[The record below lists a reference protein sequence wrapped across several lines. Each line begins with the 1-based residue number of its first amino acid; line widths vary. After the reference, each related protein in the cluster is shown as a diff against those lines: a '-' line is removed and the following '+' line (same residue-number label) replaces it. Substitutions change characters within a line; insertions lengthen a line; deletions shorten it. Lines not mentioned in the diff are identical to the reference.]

1 MNIFVYKKF
10 LSKKNIM
17 KISYIVPCLNESK
30 NIKKVYNHITIANKN
45 AKIID
50 YELILINDYS
60 SDNTLE
66 VLKDLQKDD
75 KRIKIIN
82 NLKNL
87 GLGRSIKVGIEK
99 ASKEFL
105 MYLPGDNCH
114 SSSEIIKLLRVK
126 ENYDILLSFY
136 TNKSERS
143 LFRRIFTA
151 IYTPFLNFIFNQNL
165 PYYNGIA
172 IYRKKIIDNINLTT
186 SGFTW
191 QIEFLVK
198 ILKNKK
204 IKLILQ
210 PTLLN
215 ERSHGKSKAF
225 RLKNC
230 FIVVFSILNI
240 WIWNLFN

>member
-1 MNIFVYKKF
+1 
-10 LSKKNIM
+10 M
-17 KISYIVPCLNESK
+17 KISYIVPCFNESK
-30 NIKKVYNHITIANKN
+30 SIKKVYNHIKIANKN
-45 AKIID
+45 AEILD

-60 SDNTLE
+60 SDDTLE
-66 VLKDLQKDD
+66 VLKYLQKND
-75 KRIKIIN
+75 KKIKIIN
-82 NLKNL
+82 NIKNL
-87 GLGRSIKVGIEK
+87 GLGRSIKVGIEQ
-99 ASKEFL
+99 ASKDFL
-105 MYLPGDNCH
+105 MYLPGDDCH

-126 ENYDILLSFY
+126 EYYDILLSFY
-136 TNKSERS
+136 SNKNQRS

-151 IYTPFLNFIFNQNL
+151 MYTPFLNFIFNKNL

-172 IYRKKIIDNINLTT
+172 IYRKKIIENVNLTT

-215 ERSHGKSKAF
+215 ERSYGKSKAF

-230 FIVVFSILNI
+230 FVVVYSILNI
-240 WIWNLFN
+240 WIWNIFN

>member
-1 MNIFVYKKF
+1 
-10 LSKKNIM
+10 M
-17 KISYIVPCLNESK
+17 KISYIVPCFNESK
-30 NIKKVYNHITIANKN
+30 SIKKVYNHIKIANKN
-45 AKIID
+45 AEILD

-60 SDNTLE
+60 SDDTLE
-66 VLKDLQKDD
+66 VLKYLQKND
-75 KRIKIIN
+75 KKIKIIN
-82 NLKNL
+82 NIKNL
-87 GLGRSIKVGIEK
+87 GLGRSIKVGIEQ
-99 ASKEFL
+99 ASKDFL
-105 MYLPGDNCH
+105 MYLPGDDCH

-126 ENYDILLSFY
+126 EYYDILLSFY
-136 TNKSERS
+136 SNKNQRS

-151 IYTPFLNFIFNQNL
+151 MYTPFLNFIFNKNL

-172 IYRKKIIDNINLTT
+172 IYRKKIIEKINLTT

-215 ERSHGKSKAF
+215 ERSYGKSKAF

-230 FIVVFSILNI
+230 FVVVYSILNI
-240 WIWNLFN
+240 WIWNIFN

>member
-1 MNIFVYKKF
+1 
-10 LSKKNIM
+10 M
-17 KISYIVPCLNESK
+17 KISYIVPCFNESK
-30 NIKKVYNHITIANKN
+30 SIKKVYNHIKIANKN
-45 AKIID
+45 AEILD

-60 SDNTLE
+60 SDDTLE
-66 VLKDLQKDD
+66 VLKYLQKND
-75 KRIKIIN
+75 KKIKIIN
-82 NLKNL
+82 NIKNL
-87 GLGRSIKVGIEK
+87 GLGRSIKVGIEQ
-99 ASKEFL
+99 ASKDFL
-105 MYLPGDNCH
+105 MYLPGDDCH

-126 ENYDILLSFY
+126 EYYDILLSFY
-136 TNKSERS
+136 SNKNQRS

-151 IYTPFLNFIFNQNL
+151 MYTPFLNFIFNKNL

-172 IYRKKIIDNINLTT
+172 IYRKKKIEKINLTT

-215 ERSHGKSKAF
+215 ERSYGKSKAF

-230 FIVVFSILNI
+230 FVVVYSILNI
-240 WIWNLFN
+240 WIWNIFN

>member
-1 MNIFVYKKF
+1 
-10 LSKKNIM
+10 M
-17 KISYIVPCLNESK
+17 KISYIVPCFNESK
-30 NIKKVYNHITIANKN
+30 SIKKVYDHIKIANKN
-45 AKIID
+45 AEILD
-50 YELILINDYS
+50 YELILINDCS
-60 SDNTLE
+60 SDDTLE
-66 VLKDLQKDD
+66 VLKYLQKND
-75 KRIKIIN
+75 KKIKIIN

-87 GLGRSIKVGIEK
+87 GLGRSIKVGIEQ
-99 ASKEFL
+99 ASKDFL
-105 MYLPGDNCH
+105 MYLPGDDCH
-114 SSSEIIKLLRVK
+114 SSNEIIKLLRVK
-126 ENYDILLSFY
+126 EYYDILLSFY
-136 TNKSERS
+136 SNKNQRS

-151 IYTPFLNFIFNQNL
+151 FYTPFLNFIFNKNL

-172 IYRKKIIDNINLTT
+172 IYRKKIIENINLTT

-215 ERSHGKSKAF
+215 ERSYGKSKAF

-230 FIVVFSILNI
+230 FVVVYSILNI
-240 WIWNLFN
+240 WIWNIFN

>member
-1 MNIFVYKKF
+1 
-10 LSKKNIM
+10 M

-30 NIKKVYNHITIANKN
+30 NIKKVYNHIKIANKN
-45 AKIID
+45 SKILD
-50 YELILINDYS
+50 YEIILINDYS
-60 SDNTLE
+60 SDDTLE
-66 VLKDLQKDD
+66 IIKHLQKND
-75 KRIKIIN
+75 KKIKIIN

-87 GLGRSIKVGIEK
+87 GLGRSIKVGIEQ
-99 ASKEFL
+99 ASKDFL
-105 MYLPGDNCH
+105 MYLPGDDCH

-126 ENYDILLSFY
+126 EYYDILLSFY
-136 TNKSERS
+136 SNKNQRS

-151 IYTPFLNFIFNQNL
+151 MYTPFLNFIFNKNL
-165 PYYNGIA
+165 PYYNGVA
-172 IYRKKIIDNINLTT
+172 IYRKKIIENINLTT

-215 ERSHGKSKAF
+215 ERSYGKSKAF

-230 FIVVFSILNI
+230 FVVVYSILNI
-240 WIWNLFN
+240 WIWNIFN

>member
-1 MNIFVYKKF
+1 
-10 LSKKNIM
+10 M
-17 KISYIVPCLNESK
+17 KITYIVPCFNESK
-30 NIKKVYNHITIANKN
+30 SIKKVYNHIKIANKN
-45 AKIID
+45 AEILD

-60 SDNTLE
+60 SDDTLE
-66 VLKDLQKDD
+66 VLKYLQKND
-75 KRIKIIN
+75 KKIKIIN
-82 NLKNL
+82 NIKNL
-87 GLGRSIKVGIEK
+87 GLGRSIKVGIEQ
-99 ASKEFL
+99 ASKDFL
-105 MYLPGDNCH
+105 MYLPGDDCH

-126 ENYDILLSFY
+126 EYYDILLSFY
-136 TNKSERS
+136 SNKNQRS

-151 IYTPFLNFIFNQNL
+151 MYTPFLNFIFNKNL

-172 IYRKKIIDNINLTT
+172 IYRKKIIENVNLTT

-215 ERSHGKSKAF
+215 ERSYGKSKAF

-230 FIVVFSILNI
+230 FVVVYSILNI
-240 WIWNLFN
+240 WIWNIFN

>member
-1 MNIFVYKKF
+1 
-10 LSKKNIM
+10 M

-30 NIKKVYNHITIANKN
+30 NIKKVYNHIKIANKN
-45 AKIID
+45 AKILD

-60 SDNTLE
+60 SDDTLE
-66 VLKDLQKDD
+66 VLKHLQKND
-75 KRIKIIN
+75 KKIKIIN

-87 GLGRSIKVGIEK
+87 GLGRSIQVGIEQ
-99 ASKEFL
+99 ASKDFL
-105 MYLPGDNCH
+105 MYLPGDDCH

-126 ENYDILLSFY
+126 EYYDILLSLY
-136 TNKSERS
+136 SNKNERS

-151 IYTPFLNFIFNQNL
+151 MYTPFLNFIFNKNL

-172 IYRKKIIDNINLTT
+172 IYRKKIIENINLTT

-204 IKLILQ
+204 IKLILH
-210 PTLLN
+210 PTLLK
-215 ERSHGKSKAF
+215 ERSYGKSKAF

-230 FIVVFSILNI
+230 FVVVYSILNI
-240 WIWNLFN
+240 WIWNIFN